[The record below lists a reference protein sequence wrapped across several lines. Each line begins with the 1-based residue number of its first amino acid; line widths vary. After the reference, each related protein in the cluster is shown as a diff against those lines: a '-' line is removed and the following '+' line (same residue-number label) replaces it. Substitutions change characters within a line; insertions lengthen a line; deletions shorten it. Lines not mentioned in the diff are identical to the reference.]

1 MTQQEI
7 LNSSFNKTKKAFLL
21 FELGYTRRDVSN
33 WITNGNYGFAHNIW
47 KKWSEQRN
55 QSQPAETIEALP
67 FEFNFNRTFGI
78 ELEIYSASRERLIEE
93 FRRVGLTLVS
103 ETYNHETRNN
113 WKIVSDGSISGSNG
127 NEIVSPVLTGADG
140 IEQIKKV
147 CIALNRAGAQVNTS
161 CGFHVHFGASD
172 LNIQN
177 FKNLAKS
184 HIELENSFDS
194 IQPVSRRGNTNTYCK
209 SLTSIASSKTATF
222 QKIDAA
228 TTITEL
234 VRAFGGRYYKLNFQ
248 SFTRQGT
255 VEFRHHSGTTQF
267 SKIKNWIL
275 ICARLVEYTKA
286 NGLTNNIN
294 HITNESLQDFINDR
308 AIDLAA

>member
-7 LNSSFNKTKKAFLL
+7 LNSNFNKTKKAFLL
-21 FELGYTRRDVSN
+21 FELGYTRRDVAT

-47 KKWSEQRN
+47 KKWSEQRTTA
-55 QSQPAETIEALP
+55 QPIETIEALP
-67 FEFNFNRTFGI
+67 FEFTFSRTFGI
-78 ELEIYSASRERLIEE
+78 ELEIYGPTRETLIRE
-93 FRRVGLTLVS
+93 FRREGITLVS

-113 WKIVSDGSISGSNG
+113 WKIVSDSSITGANG
-127 NEIVSPVLTGADG
+127 NEIVSPVLSGAQG
-140 IEQIKKV
+140 IEQLKKV
-147 CIALNRAGAQVNTS
+147 CIALNRAKAQVNTS

-172 LNIQN
+172 LNLEN

-184 HIELENSFDS
+184 HINTESSFDS
-194 IQPVSRRGNTNTYCK
+194 IVPSSRRNNSNHYCK
-209 SLTSIASSKTATF
+209 SLTSIANSKTEAF

-228 TTITEL
+228 TSINDL

-275 ICARLVEYTKA
+275 ICARLIEYTKA

-294 HITNESLQDFINDR
+294 HFTNESLQDFINDR